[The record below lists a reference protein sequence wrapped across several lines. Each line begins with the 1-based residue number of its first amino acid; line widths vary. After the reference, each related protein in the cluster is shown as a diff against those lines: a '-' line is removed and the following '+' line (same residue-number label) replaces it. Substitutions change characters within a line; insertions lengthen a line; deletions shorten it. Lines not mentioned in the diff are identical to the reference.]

1 MVDRR
6 ARHPW
11 PYPWEWL
18 ERRATISCPSCQR
31 LVVTMRPS
39 RRRTVECP
47 HCGAAFN
54 SFTGRVLKPG
64 RPLPPPPPDTWHG
77 APTPLRPL
85 AGQGGAAAAAEEDEQ
100 DRDDGPD
107 QDEITRRLAA
117 IPPRARRDLLRVL
130 TSPSNVR
137 ADVIRQF
144 YEREEV
150 REMAEVLIDLEEDEV
165 LRAAAVEVL
174 KRLDS
179 E

>member
-1 MVDRR
+1 MVNRQ
-6 ARHPW
+6 ARYPR

-31 LVVTMRPS
+31 PAVTMRPS
-39 RRRTVECP
+39 RRRMVECP
-47 HCGAAFN
+47 HCDAAFN

-77 APTPLRPL
+77 ALVPRRPL
-85 AGQGGAAAAAEEDEQ
+85 AGQGGAAAVAEEGEQ
-100 DRDDGPD
+100 DRDPGTD

-150 REMAEVLIDLEEDEV
+150 RDMAEVLMDLEEDEV
-165 LRAAAVEVL
+165 VRAAAVEEL
-174 KRLDS
+174 KRLDGA
-179 E
+179 